1 MSLIRL
7 HRNPKGKAF
16 KKLFEYIKKK
26 FPDKEFQ
33 RKDMPEVPKDYLNE
47 VKMQTA
53 GTYWIDSSPSICA
66 IETLLIDMCNN
77 ELLQK
82 REVQR
87 MPEAEGSAL
96 IRVIGVG
103 GAVALAKFSQFP
115 VSITP
120 WSIVVAFLFAA
131 LVGIFFGL
139 HPARKASNLQPIEAL
154 RYE

>member
-87 MPEAEGSAL
+87 NQWGDMD
-96 IRVIGVG
+96 
-103 GAVALAKFSQFP
+103 
-115 VSITP
+115 
-120 WSIVVAFLFAA
+120 
-131 LVGIFFGL
+131 IFFSLTTKGKQSEV
-139 HPARKASNLQPIEAL
+139 A
-154 RYE
+154 YG